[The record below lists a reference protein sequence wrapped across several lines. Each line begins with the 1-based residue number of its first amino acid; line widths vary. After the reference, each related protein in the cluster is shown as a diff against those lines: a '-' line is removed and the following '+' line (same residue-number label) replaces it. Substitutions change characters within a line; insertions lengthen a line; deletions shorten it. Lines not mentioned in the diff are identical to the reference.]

1 MNQKECINK
10 IFNEVMFSKPDHP
23 LTIVCCFH
31 SRKNMKDFIQSFYD
45 KFKIKISL
53 KIVSDWPS
61 DCISTTVLEN
71 RIFFLHENYK
81 NTEGLTPDLL
91 FFQKRPFYYSN
102 LVDVLKHKTSCLKN
116 SEIYSFE

>member
-1 MNQKECINK
+1 MNKQECINK

-31 SRKNMKDFIQSFYD
+31 SRRDMQNFIQSFLD
-45 KFKIKISL
+45 KFIYIRKTKINL
-53 KIVSDWPS
+53 GTVSD
-61 DCISTTVLEN
+61 CFSTTVLDN
-71 RIFFLHENYK
+71 RIFFLHENYQ
-81 NTEGLTPDLL
+81 NIEGLNPDRL

-102 LVDVLKHKTSCLKN
+102 LVDILKHKSSALKN

>member
-31 SRKNMKDFIQSFYD
+31 SRRDMQNFIQSFYD
-45 KFKIKISL
+45 KWKIKSHL
-53 KIVSDWPS
+53 ETVTMS
-61 DCISTTVLEN
+61 DCLSTTVLDN

-81 NTEGLTPDLL
+81 NIDGLTPDLL

-102 LVDVLKHKTSCLKN
+102 LVDVLKHKTLGLKH